1 MPIAPGRAAPLTDA
15 MAHPLVAAAV
25 PGPGGIG
32 EVSPQQVS
40 TGAEGARI
48 IDVREVNEF
57 SAELGHIP
65 GAELVPL
72 GTIEHVA
79 KDWDKKQP
87 LIMVC
92 RSGGRSGRA
101 TQALKAMGFEEVVN
115 MQGGMLAY
123 NQANLPVEGRN
134 GGE

>member
-1 MPIAPGRAAPLTDA
+1 

-32 EVSPQQVS
+32 EVTPEQVS
-40 TGAEGARI
+40 SDASGTRI

-72 GTIEHVA
+72 GTIEHAA

-87 LIMVC
+87 LVMVC
-92 RSGGRSGRA
+92 RSGGRSARA
-101 TQALKAMGFEEVVN
+101 TQALLAMGFEEVVN
-115 MQGGMLAY
+115 MKGGMMAY
-123 NQANLPVEGRN
+123 NQAQLPVEGRN
-134 GGE
+134 GGQ

>member
-1 MPIAPGRAAPLTDA
+1 
-15 MAHPLVAAAV
+15 MAHALIAASV

-32 EVSPQQVS
+32 EVTVDQVS
-40 TGAEGARI
+40 SDAKGARI

-72 GTIEHVA
+72 GTIEHAA

-87 LIMVC
+87 LVMVC
-92 RSGGRSGRA
+92 RSGGRSARA
-101 TQALKAMGFEEVVN
+101 TQTLLAMGFEEVVN
-115 MQGGMLAY
+115 MKGGMMAY
-123 NQANLPVEGRN
+123 NQAHLPVEGRN
-134 GGE
+134 GGQ